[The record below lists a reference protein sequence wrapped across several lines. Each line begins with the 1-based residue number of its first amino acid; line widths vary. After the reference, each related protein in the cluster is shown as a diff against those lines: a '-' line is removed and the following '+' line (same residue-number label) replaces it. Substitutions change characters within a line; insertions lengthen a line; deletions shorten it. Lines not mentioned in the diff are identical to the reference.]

1 MNGGRLFM
9 CHAVF
14 TRVPWYRYSDILQE
28 GGMERGTLDEPMS
41 TTIMRDAARVGN
53 KMLCVLNPRTANIQ
67 TLKNWDLWGPL
78 IVCLMLATM
87 LSWFA
92 PYEQESLVFALVF
105 VIIWCGAAIVTLNA
119 LLLGGNMSFFQSV
132 CVLGYCIFPLNV
144 ASIICLVG
152 GHIAWCASSTSTA
165 SLVAILNF
173 HLRGALPRL
182 S

>member
-1 MNGGRLFM
+1 
-9 CHAVF
+9 
-14 TRVPWYRYSDILQE
+14 
-28 GGMERGTLDEPMS
+28 MERGTLNAPMS
-41 TTIMRDAARVGN
+41 TTIMRDAAMVGN

-119 LLLGGNMSFFQSV
+119 LLLGGNM
-132 CVLGYCIFPLNV
+132 
-144 ASIICLVG
+144 
-152 GHIAWCASSTSTA
+152 
-165 SLVAILNF
+165 
-173 HLRGALPRL
+173 
-182 S
+182 